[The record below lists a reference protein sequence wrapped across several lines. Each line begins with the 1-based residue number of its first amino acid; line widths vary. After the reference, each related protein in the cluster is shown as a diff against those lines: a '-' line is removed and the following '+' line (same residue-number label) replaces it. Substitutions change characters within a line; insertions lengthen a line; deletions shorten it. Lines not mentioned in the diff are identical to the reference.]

1 VVRYPHILDVTWQE
15 DGRFSG
21 TTGDYVEG
29 EEYSVSIKG
38 RAEANGKGNLVR
50 LTDGSQI
57 VYDYTFFCEPQ
68 EEVKFGSE
76 AILKEG
82 GEVKYAGTIKRMA
95 SAQKHC
101 QIWI

>member
-1 VVRYPHILDVTWQE
+1 MVRYPHTLDVSWQE
-15 DGRFSG
+15 DGHFSS

-38 RAEANGKGNLVR
+38 RAEANSKGNLVR
-50 LTDGSQI
+50 LTDGSQV

-68 EEVKFGSE
+68 EELRFGSKAE
-76 AILKEG
+76 LYEGSVLKY
-82 GEVKYAGTIKRMA
+82 KGTIRRMA

-101 QIWI
+101 QIWL